1 MRNDNKAYNWRH
13 CKIHQE
19 KKMASLTEIMQ
30 LLQTTLKPHLFSD
43 YCPNGL
49 QVEGRAEVKRLV
61 TGVTACQAL
70 IDKAI
75 DLQADAILVHHGFFW
90 KSENP
95 CVVGMKKNRL
105 QALLKHDISLLAYH
119 LPLDAH
125 AELGNNAQLAQKLG
139 LNMAE
144 ALYPDNPKQVGNIAV
159 LKHALSVDELSY
171 RCQQVLGQTPLHIA
185 GQAQHL
191 RRIAFCTGAAQGF
204 IEQAVLMGCDAYI
217 SGEISEPTV
226 HIAREMG
233 IHYFAAGHHATERYG
248 VQAVGEFLA
257 AKLGIEHIFVEVE
270 NPV

>member
-1 MRNDNKAYNWRH
+1 
-13 CKIHQE
+13 
-19 KKMASLTEIMQ
+19 MASLTEIMQ
-30 LLQTTLKPHLFSD
+30 LLQSTLKPQLFND

-49 QVEGRAEVKRLV
+49 QVEGRPHIKRLV

-75 DLQADAILVHHGFFW
+75 ELHADAILVHHGFFW
-90 KSENP
+90 KNENP

-105 QALLKHDISLLAYH
+105 QTLLKHDISVLAYH

-159 LKHALSVDELSY
+159 LAQAITVDALIG
-171 RCQQVLGQTPLHIA
+171 RCQQILGQTPLHIA
-185 GQAQHL
+185 GQATAL
-191 RRIAFCTGAAQGF
+191 RRIGFCTGAAQGF
-204 IEQAVLMGCDAYI
+204 IEQAALMGCDAYI

-233 IHYFAAGHHATERYG
+233 IHYLAAGHHATERYG
-248 VQAVGEFLA
+248 VQALGDFLA
-257 AKLGIEHIFVEVE
+257 AKLGIEHIFVDIE